1 MEGYLGEK
9 TSAGRLT
16 WLWTTSLTQRGERK
30 RLRGLETACGNEL
43 VCGRTQG
50 KTVCVPSESPLTQR
64 QGFQWAMDGPI
75 RLTDVSNCFLGVCSF
90 LNTVITAT
98 RAEGVGRLKKKKK
111 MLSFTKTNPDT
122 ATVKGPVCKSPHQ
135 SWTLDMA
142 KWPGG
147 SHRHLLAGWPRD
159 PLTEASC
166 ARVGLGA
173 ALRAG
178 GLCHT
183 RLMEALVTP
192 APAQRGIRMEWLPPN
207 RRSNGVLLTPFP
219 AFDDTLGRSRSFLY

>member
-1 MEGYLGEK
+1 M
-9 TSAGRLT
+9 
-16 WLWTTSLTQRGERK
+16 WTDPRQN
-30 RLRGLETACGNEL
+30 RLRPIWISTNPASRVSVSDGWADPPDRCQQLFSRRLLVFEHSDHCYQSGGCG
-43 VCGRTQG
+43 QA
-50 KTVCVPSESPLTQR
+50 Q
-64 QGFQWAMDGPI
+64 
-75 RLTDVSNCFLGVCSF
+75 
-90 LNTVITAT
+90 
-98 RAEGVGRLKKKKK
+98 KKKK

-147 SHRHLLAGWPRD
+147 SHCHLLAGWPRD

-192 APAQRGIRMEWLPPN
+192 APAQGASEWSDFPLTAVLTGFFWLPSQP
-207 RRSNGVLLTPFP
+207 SMTLWADP
-219 AFDDTLGRSRSFLY
+219 AAFCIKDSIQFVFN